1 MFWDAHTIC
10 SVIPRIARVSP
21 HCRRGMRGVRARCS
35 LGGVGNR
42 PTDRRILP
50 LSDMYVRTARQ
61 DGKVAT
67 ALGAVRRSE
76 ATAVWSGVV

>member
-1 MFWDAHTIC
+1 MWVMWCCAVCVVCDVCCCVLVCVMCGCVDGCAYVWD
-10 SVIPRIARVSP
+10 V
-21 HCRRGMRGVRARCS
+21 
-35 LGGVGNR
+35 
-42 PTDRRILP
+42 
-50 LSDMYVRTARQ
+50 YVRTAWQ